1 MNYGKRNNL
10 CRTASTSRQ
19 VFRNSEKGK
28 SLLFNIIFTFLFPV
42 SLFAESVEPKN
53 NLVIWTKDGIEVVYD
68 LLKKP
73 QINFTETE
81 LLITGDGIE
90 VN

>member
-1 MNYGKRNNL
+1 MEREITYAELHQLLDKFFETVKRE
-10 CRTASTSRQ
+10 SRYC
-19 VFRNSEKGK
+19 
-28 SLLFNIIFTFLFPV
+28 LILFFTFLFPV

-81 LLITGDGIE
+81 F
-90 VN
+90 